1 MDNPTGDTLFGTAL
15 IATASLAAGATGI
28 SPETVA
34 FAVTGAIL
42 GEGAAPPMGMV
53 RKTLVLFASVLA
65 ASLMGTIA
73 ALHFNA
79 GNLLLADLW
88 ALGINTGFHPLLA
101 VFLRAMPVIGAAVR
115 EVALVLL
122 RGIGGVK

>member
-1 MDNPTGDTLFGTAL
+1 MDNPTGDALIGTAL
-15 IATASLAAGATGI
+15 IATASMAASSIGI

-34 FAVTGAIL
+34 FAITGAIL
-42 GEGAAPPMGMV
+42 GEGAAPQMGHW
-53 RKTLVLFASVLA
+53 RKPLVLGASVLA
-65 ASLMGTIA
+65 SSLMGTIA

-101 VFLRAMPVIGAAVR
+101 VFMKSMPVIGAMIR
-115 EVALVLL
+115 EAALAFL